1 MFLRS
6 QATPELLRRVNLSGG
21 GCFCV
26 GTQEEQ
32 QMDDIRV
39 KMHSRFQSGDFNES
53 FSRVR
58 NLPGADSLEMPLQS
72 QGVQECSAQE
82 ACPGSCGPFPEVHR
96 VLLKEF

>member
-21 GCFCV
+21 GCFRV

-53 FSRVR
+53 FSGVR

-72 QGVQECSAQE
+72 PGVQEGSAQE

-96 VLLKEF
+96 FLLKEF